1 MASPRTRRIL
11 QEIRPTNEN
20 TKCFECGTHN
30 PQWVSVTYG
39 IWICLECSG
48 KHRGL
53 GVHLSFVRSVSM
65 DKWKDIEL
73 EKMKVGGNQK
83 AREFFDSQPDY
94 DDTMSIQQKYNT
106 KAAALYR
113 DKISTLAQGKPWS
126 EEASKASNYNASFA
140 LDTQKHSSSRSSNTV
155 ETSKSYQDLGDAAG
169 GYQNFNTREFRD
181 QKEHFFN
188 RMQEEN
194 ASRPDH
200 LPPSQ
205 GGKYAGFGYTKDP
218 MPKSQSQELLD
229 TTLTS
234 LTSGWNMFSIGASKI
249 ANTARENVSR
259 YGNIAGQKVKDG
271 TLYEDVSTGVTS
283 FASKIGELGKKG
295 WSTLNGA
302 NLSSPQDGY
311 ENSFGDNYQNTNI
324 PRSQSY
330 QTDSYHS
337 GSNNDGNWNGFDN
350 NFETQTQSYQG
361 GSSEPQIASPTVNNS
376 TRKQHKSEKGEN
388 FAALDVKASKPK
400 PTNKTKSIEDD
411 AWNLLNN

>member
-11 QEIRPTNEN
+11 QEIRPINEN

-106 KAAALYR
+106 RAAALYR
-113 DKISTLAQGKPWS
+113 DKISTLAQGKPWN
-126 EEASKASNYNASFA
+126 EETSTASNYNTSLAS
-140 LDTQKHSSSRSSNTV
+140 DTQKHSSSRGSNSQRSSI
-155 ETSKSYQDLGDAAG
+155 ETSKSYQDLGDASNS
-169 GYQNFNTREFRD
+169 YQNFNTREFRD
-181 QKEHFFN
+181 QKDSFFN
-188 RMQEEN
+188 RIQEEN

-205 GGKYAGFGYTKDP
+205 GGKYAGFGYSKDP
-218 MPKSQSQELLD
+218 MPKSQSQEIFD

-234 LTSGWNMFSIGASKI
+234 LASGWNVFSIGASKI

-259 YGNIAGQKVKDG
+259 YGNIAGQKIS
-271 TLYEDVSTGVTS
+271 E
-283 FASKIGELGKKG
+283 IGKKG

-302 NLSSPQDGY
+302 NLSSPQEGY
-311 ENSFGDNYQNTNI
+311 ENNFCENYQNSTI
-324 PRSQSY
+324 SRSQSY
-330 QTDSYHS
+330 QTDSY
-337 GSNNDGNWNGFDN
+337 SNNDNWTGFDN
-350 NFETQTQSYQG
+350 KFESSTQSYQG
-361 GSSEPQIASPTVNNS
+361 GSIEQQNTSPTTVINS
-376 TRKQHKSEKGEN
+376 TRKQHKHEKNEKGDFN
-388 FAALDVKASKPK
+388 ALDVKASKPK